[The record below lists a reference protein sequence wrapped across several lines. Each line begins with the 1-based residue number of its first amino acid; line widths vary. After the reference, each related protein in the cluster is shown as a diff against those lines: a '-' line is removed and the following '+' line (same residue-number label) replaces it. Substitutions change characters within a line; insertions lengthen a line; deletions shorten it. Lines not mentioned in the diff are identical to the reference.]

1 MFKKAVAKY
10 LQKKRKTEIIDA
22 TKECVLAPHIDR
34 AENNDS
40 SSVSSAS
47 DDCSDMDVYSK

>member
-1 MFKKAVAKY
+1 MFKKAVEKY

-47 DDCSDMDVYSK
+47 DDCSDMEVYSK